1 MMQLV
6 ITQRSFDVISKAIQS
21 GEAMLNSAIEIARG

>member
-1 MMQLV
+1 M
-6 ITQRSFDVISKAIQS
+6 IIIQRAFDIVSKSIQS